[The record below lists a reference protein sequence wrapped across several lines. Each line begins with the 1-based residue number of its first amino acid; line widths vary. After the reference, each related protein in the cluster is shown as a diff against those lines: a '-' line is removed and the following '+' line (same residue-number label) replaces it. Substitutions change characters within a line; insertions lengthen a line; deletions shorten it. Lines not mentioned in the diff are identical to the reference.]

1 MEGRITIRLRRLVNS
16 KATVL
21 FSRMINGEVHENI
34 MWPDLPYATDEHGD
48 VYQQVKSDEDVLQT
62 LTVENNF
69 VKRMSTNQSRDSDTS
84 QAEKVEG
91 YKVEDLGIIN
101 GRRNESEL
109 SRDSSTSEESEKNEI
124 STNKSSLYKL
134 EMIKIQLITA
144 HGYQTDVELEDFK
157 QAQLDAIAHAA
168 AKIISRLKAG
178 GETTTQALKSLCLR
192 CKGIQVEE
200 VAIISVDSLGFVLK
214 VCCGTQIETLR
225 FAFNSRA
232 TSEYSA
238 ERQLNDLLFPMS
250 HQRPQKQKTSS
261 SK

>member
-1 MEGRITIRLRRLVNS
+1 
-16 KATVL
+16 
-21 FSRMINGEVHENI
+21 
-34 MWPDLPYATDEHGD
+34 
-48 VYQQVKSDEDVLQT
+48 
-62 LTVENNF
+62 
-69 VKRMSTNQSRDSDTS
+69 MSTNQSRDSDTS

-225 FAFNSRA
+225 FAFNSWA